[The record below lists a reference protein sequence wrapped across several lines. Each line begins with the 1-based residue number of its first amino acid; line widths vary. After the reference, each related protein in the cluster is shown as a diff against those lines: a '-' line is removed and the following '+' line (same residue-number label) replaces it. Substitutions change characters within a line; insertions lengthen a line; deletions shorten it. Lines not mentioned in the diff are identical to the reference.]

1 MKYGWYRKVKKRS
14 WSEGGVIFK
23 LIRRWHADSRRFRLI
38 EQSSLFDVA
47 WYLSQPMLA
56 DNQSARR
63 APIQHYLKEGAAA
76 GLAPGPDFDGVWYL
90 RRYPDV
96 ADAGWNPLLHYLEH
110 GKREGRLPRNNRA
123 LAWEHHL
130 WRGADSVMLPRLVH
144 LSHDPQASREEA
156 HCARW
161 ALARWWAWRKDW
173 ALVRQYLLPDG
184 RLIDSPTH
192 SGPALLAV
200 EALLATTQHDVAGT
214 CMSER
219 VASVGTDAPINSASN
234 FDSGLPSLDSTDH
247 ASHTALLADV
257 LTHLDQYFGSR
268 ADTALAHA
276 NATCDPSQRLSWINS
291 AWQSAGLEPVGYR
304 NPRLP
309 LCLDN
314 LGFMDSEKPALDS
327 MARHTAASSSEGES
341 LVSVILPAYN
351 VAGTIA
357 TAIHGLF
364 AQFDVRLELLV
375 VDDASEDTTCQVVEA
390 LIAQCPGNVALHL
403 LRHRENSGA
412 YAARNTGLR
421 HATGDL
427 ITVHDSDDW
436 SHPQK
441 LVRQVAALQ
450 AQAGAVASLSSWVRT
465 TPTLH
470 FHRWRVEE
478 GWVYPNISSLMLRRS
493 AIEALGGWDNVRVDA
508 DTEFHERLIA
518 RFGHDAVIEVLPGVP
533 LAFGRAD
540 EASLSQAGTTHLVTR
555 FVGVRQAYI
564 EAARRWHSQ
573 GKKSGELTLVPEAP
587 WRPFA
592 APAAICRQALPV
604 RFQHP
609 LDVLQ
614 ASGLFAP
621 GWYLRTHL
629 DLQDVIIEPLAHYW
643 QAGSQEGRD
652 PGPHFS
658 TSGYRYCYP
667 DIGDQNPLWHYVTL
681 GRREG
686 RSPWPVLSGDLTR
699 NEQSPCILL
708 CGHQAGST
716 LFGAERSLLDVLK
729 AMNTLGWNV
738 VVSLPSAV
746 NGPYIEALRAHSMA
760 VAVLPYG
767 WWQRGRS
774 PEPATLRHFRGLI
787 KRFKIDAVHVN
798 TIVLHEP
805 MIAARESGVPVIVH
819 VRELPEHDSG
829 LCQTL
834 NAEASTVMARVC
846 GAADLI
852 IANSEITAEA
862 CRMAIHNQQEV
873 EDDTSGGPSSQALP
887 PITVVPNT
895 IDMVPLLALALR
907 NEMPVTLGML
917 SSNLP
922 KKGLEDLVSVAAH
935 LQRLIPELQ
944 IKVFG
949 PRTSALDTLMA
960 RQVAGLVP
968 SNILYAGYVDAPQE
982 ALAQLDI
989 VVNLSH
995 FQESF
1000 GRTVLEAMAAA
1011 RPVVGYEW
1019 GALPELVVGGTTGYL
1034 ETLSDTLSVAHRI
1047 FELAQDP
1054 MLRLDLGMA
1063 GRQRAK
1069 QYFDQPAMET
1079 ALYKAYEMCAVL

>member
-1 MKYGWYRKVKKRS
+1 
-14 WSEGGVIFK
+14 
-23 LIRRWHADSRRFRLI
+23 
-38 EQSSLFDVA
+38 
-47 WYLSQPMLA
+47 
-56 DNQSARR
+56 
-63 APIQHYLKEGAAA
+63 
-76 GLAPGPDFDGVWYL
+76 
-90 RRYPDV
+90 
-96 ADAGWNPLLHYLEH
+96 
-110 GKREGRLPRNNRA
+110 
-123 LAWEHHL
+123 
-130 WRGADSVMLPRLVH
+130 
-144 LSHDPQASREEA
+144 
-156 HCARW
+156 
-161 ALARWWAWRKDW
+161 
-173 ALVRQYLLPDG
+173 
-184 RLIDSPTH
+184 
-192 SGPALLAV
+192 
-200 EALLATTQHDVAGT
+200 
-214 CMSER
+214 
-219 VASVGTDAPINSASN
+219 
-234 FDSGLPSLDSTDH
+234 
-247 ASHTALLADV
+247 
-257 LTHLDQYFGSR
+257 
-268 ADTALAHA
+268 
-276 NATCDPSQRLSWINS
+276 
-291 AWQSAGLEPVGYR
+291 
-304 NPRLP
+304 
-309 LCLDN
+309 
-314 LGFMDSEKPALDS
+314 
-327 MARHTAASSSEGES
+327 
-341 LVSVILPAYN
+341 
-351 VAGTIA
+351 
-357 TAIHGLF
+357 
-364 AQFDVRLELLV
+364 
-375 VDDASEDTTCQVVEA
+375 
-390 LIAQCPGNVALHL
+390 
-403 LRHRENSGA
+403 
-412 YAARNTGLR
+412 
-421 HATGDL
+421 
-427 ITVHDSDDW
+427 
-436 SHPQK
+436 
-441 LVRQVAALQ
+441 
-450 AQAGAVASLSSWVRT
+450 
-465 TPTLH
+465 
-470 FHRWRVEE
+470 
-478 GWVYPNISSLMLRRS
+478 
-493 AIEALGGWDNVRVDA
+493 
-508 DTEFHERLIA
+508 
-518 RFGHDAVIEVLPGVP
+518 
-533 LAFGRAD
+533 
-540 EASLSQAGTTHLVTR
+540 
-555 FVGVRQAYI
+555 
-564 EAARRWHSQ
+564 HSQ
-573 GKKSGELTLVPEAP
+573 GKESGELTLIPEAP

-643 QAGSQEGRD
+643 QSGSQEGRD

-667 DIGDQNPLWHYVTL
+667 DIGDQNPLGHYVTQ

-686 RSPWPVLSGDLTR
+686 RSPWPVLSGDLTS
-699 NEQSPCILL
+699 NEQAPCILL
-708 CGHQAGST
+708 CGHQAGSK

-738 VVSLPSAV
+738 VVCLPSAV
-746 NGPYIEALRAHSMA
+746 NGPYIEALRAHAMA
-760 VAVLPYG
+760 VAILPYG

-805 MIAARESGVPVIVH
+805 MIAARESGAPVIVH
-819 VRELPEHDSG
+819 VRELPEHDPS

-846 GAADLI
+846 GAANLI

-862 CRMAIHNQQEV
+862 CRMAIHNQQEIR
-873 EDDTSGGPSSQALP
+873 DDPSGVPPSQMLP

-895 IDMVPLLALALR
+895 IEMAPLLALPLR

-922 KKGLEDLVSVAAH
+922 KKGLEDLVLVAAH

-949 PRTSALDTLMA
+949 SRTSALDILMA
-960 RQVAGLVP
+960 RQESGLVP

-1019 GALPELVVGGTTGYL
+1019 GALPELVVDGTTGYL
-1034 ETLSDTLSVAHRI
+1034 ETLSDTQSVAHRI

-1054 MLRLDLGMA
+1054 MLRFDLGMA

-1079 ALYKAYEMCAVL
+1079 ALYKAYEMCVDL